1 MRRDENDVV
10 PDGNSF
16 TRVGYPR
23 AYRVRQYAREIAAD
37 ADLLS
42 SAKRKL
48 VPKRPPSPGDIHDVT
63 RRARNPSQRGI
74 RYRMLKYGQEYVDK
88 GTEYYEQRYR
98 QQQILLLQKKA
109 AKLGLQITVA
119 HS

>member
-1 MRRDENDVV
+1 MKTMLFQMGILLREW
-10 PDGNSF
+10 G
-16 TRVGYPR
+16 TRAPIGCVN
-23 AYRVRQYAREIAAD
+23 AREIAAD